1 MQPALTKNTH
11 ILYAYYGGIMSKVCT
26 NISLDSELKAQ
37 AQELMS
43 DLGLDL
49 SSAITLFL
57 KQAVREQRIPFE
69 IRRDIPNKETIDALN
84 EFSRMKSDKFEYKRY
99 NSFNDIMKE
108 ACEDHVEYNPS
119 K

>member
-1 MQPALTKNTH
+1 
-11 ILYAYYGGIMSKVCT
+11 MSKICT
-26 NISLDSELKAQ
+26 NISLDSELKTQ

-69 IRRDIPNKETIDALN
+69 IRRNIPNRETIEALN
-84 EFSRMKSDKFEYKRY
+84 EFSQMKSDKFAYKRY
-99 NSFNDIMKE
+99 NSFNDIIKE
-108 ACEDHVEYNPS
+108 ACEENVEYRPV

>member
-1 MQPALTKNTH
+1 
-11 ILYAYYGGIMSKVCT
+11 MSKICT
-26 NISLDSELKAQ
+26 NISLDSELKSQ
-37 AQELMS
+37 AQELMA

-69 IRRDIPNKETIDALN
+69 IRRNIPNKETLEALN
-84 EFSRMKSDKFEYKRY
+84 EYNRMKTDKFAYKRY
-99 NSFNDIMKE
+99 NSFSDIMKE
-108 ACEDHVEYNPS
+108 ACEDHVEYNPL

>member
-1 MQPALTKNTH
+1 
-11 ILYAYYGGIMSKVCT
+11 MSKVCT
-26 NISLDSELKAQ
+26 NISLDSELKIQ

-69 IRRDIPNKETIDALN
+69 IRRDIPNKETIEALN
-84 EFSRMKSDKFEYKRY
+84 EYSRMKTDKFAYKRY
-99 NSFNDIMKE
+99 NSFSDIMKE
-108 ACEDHVEYNPS
+108 ACEDHVEYNPG

>member
-1 MQPALTKNTH
+1 
-11 ILYAYYGGIMSKVCT
+11 MSKICT
-26 NISLDSELKAQ
+26 NISLDSELKTQ

-69 IRRDIPNKETIDALN
+69 IRRNISNKETIAALN
-84 EFSRMKSDKFEYKRY
+84 EFSKMKSDKFEYKRY
-99 NSFNDIMKE
+99 GSFSDLMRE
-108 ACEDHVEYNPS
+108 ACEDNVEYNPS

>member
-1 MQPALTKNTH
+1 MH
-11 ILYAYYGGIMSKVCT
+11 ILYSYYGDNMSKVCT

-69 IRRDIPNKETIDALN
+69 IRRDIPNKETIEALN

-99 NSFNDIMKE
+99 NSFSDIMKE
-108 ACEDHVEYNPS
+108 ACEDHVEYNQG